1 MTQSLTLAE
10 EPPSSAPVSQ
20 DASFPAQ
27 NFGYDSHRY
36 WLFLEALVEGLF
48 AYDLQQSGGDHAAT
62 PLPAA

>member
-20 DASFPAQ
+20 DVSFPAQ

-36 WLFLEALVEGLF
+36 WLFLEALVEGLV
-48 AYDLQQSGGDHAAT
+48 AYDLQQSGGDHT
-62 PLPAA
+62 GCPQPL